1 MFAAA
6 IVVVVTL
13 APCFVFLSIPLTR
26 LQLRKANFA
35 RKIESKSTT
44 SDHFC
49 SLAAEVQVR
58 AISPAY
64 GFDLRAKKSGSP
76 TWGGGGGVVGRNP
89 GNTSLQGLSQPGLNC
104 PRGLITR
111 TCLTLAAGKQE
122 GSTMKEHKWDP
133 PLLSRPRGSQ
143 SKTEALCEIRRLI
156 RDHLLC
162 GWSFHIHELS

>member
-1 MFAAA
+1 MFAAV

-13 APCFVFLSIPLTR
+13 APCFVFLSIPLTQ

-49 SLAAEVQVR
+49 SLAAEVRVR

-76 TWGGGGGVVGRNP
+76 TWGSGGVGSWEKSREYISARLVSAR
-89 GNTSLQGLSQPGLNC
+89 SNC
-104 PRGLITR
+104 PRGHITR

-122 GSTMKEHKWDP
+122 ASTMKEHKWDP

>member
-64 GFDLRAKKSGSP
+64 GFDLRTKKSGSP
-76 TWGGGGGVVGRNP
+76 TWGGGGGV
-89 GNTSLQGLSQPGLNC
+89 
-104 PRGLITR
+104 
-111 TCLTLAAGKQE
+111 
-122 GSTMKEHKWDP
+122 GSWEK
-133 PLLSRPRGSQ
+133 SREYIS
-143 SKTEALCEIRRLI
+143 ARLVSA
-156 RDHLLC
+156 RSELPQRPDH
-162 GWSFHIHELS
+162 